1 MVQES
6 SDLVACQ
13 DCHLVHIVPAGELTD
28 PSCGRCGSA
37 LQQRKKN
44 SLSRAWAF
52 LFAAIVLY
60 VPANI
65 YPIMTVYQF
74 GRGEP
79 DTILSGAAKL
89 LESGMWPLALLVFVA
104 SVLIPILKIFIIA
117 YLLVSVQKAWQRNR
131 VGRMRL
137 YKLVEFVGRWSMV
150 DVFMVS
156 ILIALVRLGSFAVID
171 PGVGAMAFAAV
182 VVLTMLSSLSF
193 DPRLIWDQP
202 ED

>member
-117 YLLVSVQKAWQRNR
+117 YLLPSLTKA
-131 VGRMRL
+131 MRIDTMKTSTIDHRPTNSTSL
-137 YKLVEFVGRWSMV
+137 YRRIRPTRFRCQ
-150 DVFMVS
+150 
-156 ILIALVRLGSFAVID
+156 
-171 PGVGAMAFAAV
+171 AF
-182 VVLTMLSSLSF
+182 
-193 DPRLIWDQP
+193 
-202 ED
+202 